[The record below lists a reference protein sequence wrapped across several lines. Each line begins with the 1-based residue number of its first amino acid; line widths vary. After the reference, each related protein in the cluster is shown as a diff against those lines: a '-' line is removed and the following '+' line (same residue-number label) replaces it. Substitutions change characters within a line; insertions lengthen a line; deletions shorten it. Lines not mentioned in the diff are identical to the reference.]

1 MKKLNNKG
9 FVMAETLVVAVF
21 IMGIFSIMYNNYFPL
36 IGEYERREVF
46 DDVDGKYAAFWIK
59 RFIQHE
65 RYILT
70 NDMVVSI
77 ENQGYVKVDCYG
89 YPKIKIDGVWH
100 DDERT
105 VMCNR
110 LVDELEVAKDGSNNP
125 NIYLTKYSLVKF
137 KQAVKNDTNYTLFS
151 GGLHDYVEYLPEYSK
166 VDSLNFA
173 QYRIIVEFTR
183 TKNDVNYYS
192 YATIEVKK

>member
-65 RYILT
+65 SFILT
-70 NDMVVSI
+70 NDMVVNMDS
-77 ENQGYVKVDCYG
+77 QGYTKVNC
-89 YPKIKIDGVWH
+89 DGIWY
-100 DDERT
+100 DDYRK
-105 VMCNR
+105 VMCKR
-110 LVDELEVAKDGSNNP
+110 LLKELEVTNGDTNNP
-125 NIYLTKYSLVKF
+125 NIYMTKYSLVKF
-137 KQAVKNDTNYTLFS
+137 KQAVKNDTNYASFS